1 MESSAY
7 ETDDSLSHQRIVVK
21 DYGPPEFGEII
32 DVREA
37 GGVGGRGTRL
47 VIGCVAAFSNTVSG
61 DGCREIFIDAVAE
74 RTRADLVAYVELK
87 PTRTERVRALRA
99 V

>member
-1 MESSAY
+1 MENGY
-7 ETDDSLSHQRIVVK
+7 EADDALSHQRVVVK
-21 DYGPPEFGEII
+21 DFGTPQFGEII

-47 VIGCVAAFSNTVSG
+47 VIGCIAAFSNTVSD

-74 RTRADLVAYVELK
+74 RTRADLVAYVETK
-87 PTRTERVRALRA
+87 PIRTERVRALRA